1 MRDKLLDQHT
11 ELGWL
16 FACAEKVMLQE
27 STSYRE
33 NKRSWANETGTDA
46 DAKQWAQF
54 VGIAESGAKVKK
66 QCLAPL
72 TKASAFWGNDKVR
85 HYGWA
90 SMGWGYCKVLGTA
103 VARSPD
109 WNKALVKLNQLLL
122 SRIAAGHCLKA
133 CANSIELID
142 LEQLKAWPDQTDF
155 EKGRHGRILKYQMVT
170 DTDLP
175 DGYGFD
181 RYGLVVLVEFAC
193 QLQPATHANTQSTVD
208 KPQPLKQAAEDTR
221 ASVSITCDPITAK
234 IDGLLSSPTS
244 TFPNTHT
251 ISNSASSSL
260 LSSARSTPATSPD
273 PEFCGSSRASEEDG
287 SMAHL
292 PPPAKTATTSNSNVA
307 SASLRTSNRLR
318 SCPTQSYTLSNL
330 QTKKTNTSTRT
341 RPVRSRKAAGLLE
354 PKSSTGCSCPDKV
367 APKFLSAIDRK
378 PQANTVEEIE
388 IATRYGAEQES
399 LCLEHLRKYARWA
412 TTSMLC
418 YKKSNDSI
426 ALQTPKRLAHDLW
439 SSFPSTATKR
449 RRLSLPEASSN
460 INRVSGEVVPQD
472 NGGIVFFPV
481 PEPSSDVRRPTYDA
495 KEDSLF
501 RQQVLVQLSQ
511 KTRQKRAPKT
521 WGQLNNQTMLSLL
534 SRASQPRTL
543 RDESEEE
550 VYFMTGEEARSL
562 LESGATLHGPII
574 TEGQQ
579 QFQWEQR
586 KGRPVEQLF
595 RRMGNPNKTVSV
607 QMSSLSL
614 QQPSCAAM
622 RLGDIY
628 DTFAENKASDDPL
641 NVLDLRNPLPR
652 SILPHFLT
660 GEDCQ
665 LLSRVRDTILEGATA
680 ERCTAQVAEWNKW
693 RDDEDWVLLAQ
704 GGAHTLTHQDSCGKA
719 TWLTVQEGLLGFGW
733 ISHPSREE
741 IASWSADP
749 NGFTSGQLRYV
760 VLRPGQTV
768 YFEAGMIHFVF
779 RLEQHQTLLVGGH
792 VLRWSR
798 IESWMEVVL
807 AQLRFPNTTNEDLQ
821 PSVRAYVEAVAQLV
835 SEQLSLGRSD
845 ELGGEEAV
853 ARFFDLKTV
862 SRCGARW

>member
-16 FACAEKVMLQE
+16 FACVEKVMLQE

-46 DAKQWAQF
+46 DAKQWEQF
-54 VGIAESGAKVKK
+54 MSIAESGAKVKK

-90 SMGWGYCKVLGTA
+90 SKGWGYCKVLGTA

-109 WNKALVKLNQLLL
+109 WNNALVKLNQLLL
-122 SRIAAGHCLKA
+122 SRIAAGHGLKA

-155 EKGRHGRILKYQMVT
+155 TDGRHGHILKYQMVT
-170 DTDLP
+170 DSDLP
-175 DGYGFD
+175 DGHGFD
-181 RYGLVVLVEFAC
+181 QYGLVVLAEFAC
-193 QLQPATHANTQSTVD
+193 QLQPATNATTQSTVD
-208 KPQPLKQAAEDTR
+208 KLQLLDQAAEDAR
-221 ASVSITCDPITAK
+221 ASAAVSSYPVGANIN
-234 IDGLLSSPTS
+234 GLVSPTS
-244 TFPNTHT
+244 ALPNTHT
-251 ISNSASSSL
+251 ISNSAFSSP
-260 LSSARSTPATSPD
+260 LSSPGTTPATSPD
-273 PEFCGSSRASEEDG
+273 PEFCGSSPASEEDA

-292 PPPAKTATTSNSNVA
+292 PPSAKTAMTSDSNTT
-307 SASLRTSNRLR
+307 SASLRTSDRIR
-318 SCPTQSYTLSNL
+318 SCPTQSYTLSDL
-330 QTKKTNTSTRT
+330 RTKKTNTSTRT
-341 RPVRSRKAAGLLE
+341 HPVRSRKAARLLE
-354 PKSSTGCSCPDKV
+354 PKPSTSCSCLDKV
-367 APKFLSAIDRK
+367 DSEFLSAIDRK

-388 IATRYGAEQES
+388 IATRYGAEQEL
-399 LCLEHLRKYARWA
+399 LCDEHTRKYAMWA
-412 TTSMLC
+412 TTTMLC
-418 YKKSNDSI
+418 HQRSNDTVT
-426 ALQTPKRLAHDLW
+426 LQTPKRLAPDLW
-439 SSFPSTATKR
+439 NSVPSTATKR
-449 RRLSLPEASSN
+449 RRLSLPEARSD
-460 INRVSGEVVPQD
+460 IDRVSREAVQQD
-472 NGGIVFFPV
+472 NSSVVFFPV
-481 PEPSSDVRRPTYDA
+481 LEPSSDVRPTHDV
-495 KEDSLF
+495 KEDALF
-501 RQQVLVQLSQ
+501 HQQVMDQLSQ
-511 KTRQKRAPKT
+511 KMRQKRAPRT
-521 WGQLNNQTMLSLL
+521 WGQLNNQVMLSLL

-543 RDESEEE
+543 GDESEEE

-579 QFQWEQR
+579 QFQWEKR

-595 RRMGNPNKTVSV
+595 RRMGNPNRTVSV
-607 QMSSLSL
+607 QKPSLSL
-614 QQPSCAAM
+614 QQPSCVAM
-622 RLGDIY
+622 RLGDVY
-628 DTFAENKASDDPL
+628 DAFAEDKASDDPL

-652 SILPHFLT
+652 SILPYFFT

-680 ERCTAQVAEWNKW
+680 ERCTAQVTEWNKW

-733 ISHPSREE
+733 ISHLSREE

-749 NGFTSGQLRYV
+749 NGFTGGQLRYV

-768 YFEAGMIHFVF
+768 YFEAGTIHFVF

-798 IESWMEVVL
+798 IESWMEIVL
-807 AQLRFPNTTNEDLQ
+807 TQLRFPNATNEDLL

-862 SRCGARW
+862 SRCSARW

>member
-27 STSYRE
+27 STSYKE
-33 NKRSWANETGTDA
+33 KKRAWANETGTEA
-46 DAKQWAQF
+46 DAKQWEQF
-54 VGIAESGAKVKK
+54 VSIAETGAKVKK
-66 QCLAPL
+66 QCIAPL
-72 TKASAFWGNDKVR
+72 IKVSGFWGKNKVQ

-90 SMGWGYCKVLGTA
+90 SKGWGYCKVLGTA

-109 WNKALVKLNQLLL
+109 WNEALVKLNQLLL
-122 SRIAAGHCLKA
+122 SRIAAGHRLQA
-133 CANSIELID
+133 CVNSIELID

-155 EKGRHGRILKYQMVT
+155 EKGRHGRMLKYQMVT
-170 DTDLP
+170 DSDLP

-181 RYGLVVLVEFAC
+181 QYGLVVLAEFAC
-193 QLQPATHANTQSTVD
+193 QLQPATHATTQSTVD
-208 KPQPLKQAAEDTR
+208 KPQPLDQAADDAL
-221 ASVSITCDPITAK
+221 ASAVVSSYPVAAN
-234 IDGLLSSPTS
+234 IDGLVSPTS
-244 TFPNTHT
+244 AFPNTHT
-251 ISNSASSSL
+251 ISNSAFSSP
-260 LSSARSTPATSPD
+260 LSSPGTTPATSPD
-273 PEFCGSSRASEEDG
+273 PEFCGSSTASEQDA

-292 PPPAKTATTSNSNVA
+292 SLPAKTATTSDSNTA
-307 SASLRTSNRLR
+307 SASLRTSDRLR
-318 SCPTQSYTLSNL
+318 ACPTQSYTLSDSR
-330 QTKKTNTSTRT
+330 TRKTNTSTRT
-341 RPVRSRKAAGLLE
+341 HPVRSRKAAGLLE
-354 PKSSTGCSCPDKV
+354 PKPSTGCSCLDKV
-367 APKFLSAIDRK
+367 DSEFLSAIDRK
-378 PQANTVEEIE
+378 PQVNTVEEIE
-388 IATRYGAEQES
+388 IATRYGAEQEL
-399 LCLEHLRKYARWA
+399 LCDEHTRKYAMWA
-412 TTSMLC
+412 TTTMLC
-418 YKKSNDSI
+418 HQRFNDTVTS
-426 ALQTPKRLAHDLW
+426 QMPKRSAPDLW
-439 SSFPSTATKR
+439 NSVPSTATKR
-449 RRLSLPEASSN
+449 RRLSLPEARSD
-460 INRVSGEVVPQD
+460 IDKVSGQAVEQD
-472 NGGIVFFPV
+472 NRGVVFFPASQ
-481 PEPSSDVRRPTYDA
+481 PSSDVQRTYDA
-495 KEDSLF
+495 KGDALF
-501 RQQVLVQLSQ
+501 RHQVMAQLSQ
-511 KTRQKRAPKT
+511 KTRQNRTPRT
-521 WGQLNNQTMLSLL
+521 WGQLNNQAMLSLL

-543 RDESEEE
+543 RDQNEED
-550 VYFMTGEEARSL
+550 VYFVTGEEARSL
-562 LESGATLHGPII
+562 LESSATLRGPII

-579 QFQWEQR
+579 QFQWDQR

-595 RRMGNPNKTVSV
+595 RRMGNPNRTVSV
-607 QMSSLSL
+607 QKPSLSL
-614 QQPSCAAM
+614 QQPSCVAM
-622 RLGDIY
+622 RLGDVY
-628 DTFAENKASDDPL
+628 DAFAEDKASDDPL

-680 ERCTAQVAEWNKW
+680 ERCTAQVTEWNKW

-749 NGFTSGQLRYV
+749 NGFKGGQLRYV

-768 YFEAGMIHFVF
+768 YFEAGTIHFVF

-798 IESWMEVVL
+798 IESWMEIVL
-807 AQLRFPNTTNEDLQ
+807 TQLRFPNTTNEDLL

-835 SEQLSLGRSD
+835 SEQRSLGRSD

-853 ARFFDLKTV
+853 ARFFDLKMV

>member
-85 HYGWA
+85 HYRWA

-103 VARSPD
+103 VTRSPD
-109 WNKALVKLNQLLL
+109 WDKALVKLNQLLL

-133 CANSIELID
+133 CANPIELID

-155 EKGRHGRILKYQMVT
+155 EKGRHERILKYRKVT

-181 RYGLVVLVEFAC
+181 RYGLVVLAEFAC

-208 KPQPLKQAAEDTR
+208 KSQPLNQAAEGAR
-221 ASVSITCDPITAK
+221 ASVSTTCDPIAAS
-234 IDGLLSSPTS
+234 IDGLVSSPTS
-244 TFPNTHT
+244 AFPKTHT
-251 ISNSASSSL
+251 VSNSASSSP
-260 LSSARSTPATSPD
+260 LSSPGTTPATSPD
-273 PEFCGSSRASEEDG
+273 PEFCDSSPVSEEDA

-292 PPPAKTATTSNSNVA
+292 PPLAKTATTSNFNAA
-307 SASLRTSNRLR
+307 SASLRTSDRLR
-318 SCPTQSYTLSNL
+318 SCPTQSYTYSDS
-330 QTKKTNTSTRT
+330 QTRKTNTSTRT
-341 RPVRSRKAAGLLE
+341 HPVRSRKAAGLLE

-367 APKFLSAIDRK
+367 ASKFLSAIDRK
-378 PQANTVEEIE
+378 PQANTIEEIE

-426 ALQTPKRLAHDLW
+426 ALQTPKRLAPDLW

-449 RRLSLPEASSN
+449 RRLSLPESSSA
-460 INRVSGEVVPQD
+460 IDRVSGEAVQQD
-472 NGGIVFFPV
+472 NGGNVFFPV
-481 PEPSSDVRRPTYDA
+481 PESSSDVRPLCVA
-495 KEDSLF
+495 KEDALF
-501 RQQVLVQLSQ
+501 RQQVMTQLSQ
-511 KTRQKRAPKT
+511 KTRQKRAPRT
-521 WGQLNNQTMLSLL
+521 WGQLNNQAMLSLL

-543 RDESEEE
+543 GDEGEEE

-595 RRMGNPNKTVSV
+595 RRMGNPNRTVSV
-607 QMSSLSL
+607 QKPSLSL
-614 QQPSCAAM
+614 QQPSCVAM
-622 RLGDIY
+622 RLGDVY
-628 DTFAENKASDDPL
+628 DIFAENKASDDPL

-680 ERCTAQVAEWNKW
+680 ERCTAQVTEWNKW
-693 RDDEDWVLLAQ
+693 KDDEDWVLLAQ

-749 NGFTSGQLRYV
+749 NGFTGGQLRYV

-768 YFEAGMIHFVF
+768 YFEAGTIHFVF
-779 RLEQHQTLLVGGH
+779 RLEQHQTLFLGGH

-798 IESWMEVVL
+798 IESWMEIVL
-807 AQLRFPNTTNEDLQ
+807 TQLRFPNTTNEDLL
-821 PSVRAYVEAVAQLV
+821 PSARAYVAAVAQLV
-835 SEQLSLGRSD
+835 SEQQSLGRSS
-845 ELGGEEAV
+845 ELGGEKAV

-862 SRCGARW
+862 SGCGAR

>member
-1 MRDKLLDQHT
+1 MRDKLLDEHT

-33 NKRSWANETGTDA
+33 NKSSWANGTGPDT
-46 DAKQWAQF
+46 DAKQWEQF
-54 VGIAESGAKVKK
+54 VSIAESGAKVKK

-90 SMGWGYCKVLGTA
+90 SKGWGYCKVLGTA

-109 WNKALVKLNQLLL
+109 WTDALVKLNQLLL
-122 SRIAAGHCLKA
+122 GRIAAGHCLKA

-155 EKGRHGRILKYQMVT
+155 EKSRHGHILKYQGVT
-170 DTDLP
+170 DSDLP

-181 RYGLVVLVEFAC
+181 QYGLVVRAEFAC
-193 QLQPATHANTQSTVD
+193 QPATHANTQSTVD
-208 KPQPLKQAAEDTR
+208 KPQPLDQAVEHAR
-221 ASVSITCDPITAK
+221 ASTTVSSYPVGANS
-234 IDGLLSSPTS
+234 DGLVSSPTS
-244 TFPNTHT
+244 AFPNIRTT
-251 ISNSASSSL
+251 SNSALSSPLSSL
-260 LSSARSTPATSPD
+260 GSTPATSPD
-273 PEFCGSSRASEEDG
+273 PALYGSSPASEEDA
-287 SMAHL
+287 SMPHL
-292 PPPAKTATTSNSNVA
+292 PPSAKTATTSDSNTA
-307 SASLRTSNRLR
+307 SASLQTSNRLR
-318 SCPTQSYTLSNL
+318 SCPTQSYTLSDSR
-330 QTKKTNTSTRT
+330 TRKTNTSTRPH
-341 RPVRSRKAAGLLE
+341 PVRSKKAAGLLE
-354 PKSSTGCSCPDKV
+354 PKPSTGCSCLDTV
-367 APKFLSAIDRK
+367 DSEFLSAIDRK
-378 PQANTVEEIE
+378 AQANTVEEIE
-388 IATRYGAEQES
+388 IATRYGAEQEL
-399 LCLEHLRKYARWA
+399 LCDEHTRKYAMWV
-412 TTSMLC
+412 TTMLC
-418 YKKSNDSI
+418 HQRSNDTVTS
-426 ALQTPKRLAHDLW
+426 QTPKRLAPDLW
-439 SSFPSTATKR
+439 KSVPSTVTKR
-449 RRLSLPEASSN
+449 RRLSLPEARSD
-460 INRVSGEVVPQD
+460 IDRVSGEAVQQD
-472 NGGIVFFPV
+472 NGGVFFFPV
-481 PEPSSDVRRPTYDA
+481 PEPSSDVRPTHDV
-495 KEDSLF
+495 KEDALF
-501 RQQVLVQLSQ
+501 HQQVIAQLSH
-511 KTRQKRAPKT
+511 KTRQKRAPRT
-521 WGQLNNQTMLSLL
+521 WGQLNNQVMLSLL

-543 RDESEEE
+543 GDESEEE
-550 VYFMTGEEARSL
+550 VYFMTGEEARSK

-595 RRMGNPNKTVSV
+595 RRMGNPNRTVSV
-607 QMSSLSL
+607 QKPSLRL
-614 QQPSCAAM
+614 EQPSCIAM

-652 SILPHFLT
+652 SILPYFLT

-680 ERCTAQVAEWNKW
+680 ERCTAQVTEWNKW

-741 IASWSADP
+741 IASWRDEP
-749 NGFTSGQLRYV
+749 NGFTGGQLRYV

-768 YFEAGMIHFVF
+768 YFEAGTIHFVF
-779 RLEQHQTLLVGGH
+779 RLEQYQTLLVGGH

-798 IESWMEVVL
+798 IESWIEIVL
-807 AQLRFPNTTNEDLQ
+807 TQLRFPNTTNEDLL
-821 PSVRAYVEAVAQLV
+821 PSVRAYIEAVAQLV
-835 SEQLSLGRSD
+835 SEQQSLGRSD

-862 SRCGARW
+862 SRCGAR